1 MTATNKK
8 TLRKQVEEKLTTAFA
23 DIKEIV
29 GEKKFSKKIKKAGK
43 ILAEGATAKTRS
55 EKKVSPGKKVS
66 PAKKAK
72 TAAPKKAASKPADT
86 KAATEA

>member
-8 TLRKQVEEKLTTAFA
+8 TLRKQVEEKLTATFA

-43 ILAEGATAKTRS
+43 ILVEGAAVKAAP
-55 EKKVSPGKKVS
+55 KKKATTGKKAV

-72 TAAPKKAASKPADT
+72 T
-86 KAATEA
+86 KAATPKKTVSKPPTEE

>member
-43 ILAEGATAKTRS
+43 ILAEGATAKATP
-55 EKKVSPGKKVS
+55 KKKATTGKKTS
-66 PAKKAK
+66 PAKKTKAVAPKK
-72 TAAPKKAASKPADT
+72 TAAKPA
-86 KAATEA
+86 TEE

>member
-43 ILAEGATAKTRS
+43 ILAEGATAKATP
-55 EKKVSPGKKVS
+55 KKKAATGKKTS
-66 PAKKAK
+66 PAKKTKAAPPKK
-72 TAAPKKAASKPADT
+72 TAAKPA
-86 KAATEA
+86 TEE

>member
-8 TLRKQVEEKLTTAFA
+8 TLRKQVEEKLTATFA

-43 ILAEGATAKTRS
+43 ILADGATVK
-55 EKKVSPGKKVS
+55 
-66 PAKKAK
+66 
-72 TAAPKKAASKPADT
+72 AAPKKKTTAGKKAVPAKQTKTKVATPKKTVSKPP
-86 KAATEA
+86 TEE

>member
-8 TLRKQVEEKLTTAFA
+8 TLRKQVEDKLTTAFA

-43 ILAEGATAKTRS
+43 ILAEGVTAKATP
-55 EKKVSPGKKVS
+55 KKKAATGKKTS
-66 PAKKAK
+66 PAKKTKAVAPKK
-72 TAAPKKAASKPADT
+72 TAAKPA
-86 KAATEA
+86 TEE